1 MNRNKAGKILGFFA
15 IVVLIPYII
24 SITLYPLN
32 NFQIIAVLIF
42 ISFIAGSLFYW
53 HFRNAFALLGI
64 SLLIAFKVLDIEH
77 LIAFA
82 SLDIVLFL
90 IGMMIVVGFLEAKGF
105 FDWLITVTIKPVA
118 HKPFH
123 LLAMILLL
131 GTIMAALVDEVT
143 SILFMSAIM
152 LRILKGYGVE
162 GEKVLPFLMFLVF
175 TTNIGSSAL
184 PVGNP
189 IGVLIAFKA
198 GLTIEDFIRW
208 SLPLAIFNSLIVTI
222 IGVFYLKRTTEYGK
236 LQCSISFDTE
246 EVKLRGELK
255 IAMAIFIAVIAGLVL
270 HFKLEEILGLEKNAM
285 LLGVPLIMA
294 GVVLLISRDSARE
307 LVEKVDW
314 WTLLYFML
322 LFASVGTLKYTGI
335 TDRIALLI
343 SQTAGNLFYVMLLIG
358 GVVSVLTAFMDN
370 VLAVATIV
378 PVVDALAKTGLNI
391 EPVWWIMLI
400 GGTYCGNA
408 TVIGSTAN
416 IVAAGFVEKKKL
428 GHFSMLRWM
437 KVGVIISVLTFLI
450 AFALLY
456 VQVSAFP

>member
-1 MNRNKAGKILGFFA
+1 MLHPLSSSQKISL
-15 IVVLIPYII
+15 
-24 SITLYPLN
+24 
-32 NFQIIAVLIF
+32 LIF

-53 HFRNAFALLGI
+53 HFRNAFALVGI
-64 SLLIAFKVLDIEH
+64 ALLLALKILDIEH
-77 LIAFA
+77 LIQFA

-90 IGMMIVVGFLEAKGF
+90 IGMMIVVGFLEEKKF
-105 FDWLITVTIKPVA
+105 FDWLITVMIKPFS
-118 HKPFH
+118 HMPLM
-123 LLAMILLL
+123 LLAMILIL

-152 LRILKGYGVE
+152 LRVLKGYGIE
-162 GEKVLPFLMFLVF
+162 GEKVLPFIMFLVF

-208 SLPLAIFNSLIVTI
+208 PLPLAIIGSVLTTA
-222 IGVFYLKRTTEYGK
+222 IGVVYLRHATGFGRIA
-236 LQCSISFDTE
+236 CSISIDAE
-246 EVKLRGELK
+246 GAKMNSDLK
-255 IAMAIFIAVIAGLVL
+255 ISIAIFTLVIAGLIL
-270 HFKLEEILGLEKNAM
+270 HFKIEEILGLEKNIM
-285 LLGVPLIMA
+285 LLGVPLMMA
-294 GVVLLISRDSARE
+294 GVVLLISGDNARG

-314 WTLLYFML
+314 WTLLYFLL
-322 LFASVGTLKYTGI
+322 LFASVGTLKYTGV
-335 TDRIALLI
+335 TDRIASLI
-343 SQTAGNLFYVMLLIG
+343 SAYAGDLFSTMLLIG
-358 GVVSVLTAFMDN
+358 VVVSVLTALMDN

-378 PVVDALAKTGLNI
+378 PVVQALAKTGLNI

-416 IVAAGFVEKKKL
+416 IVAAGMVEKKNI
-428 GHFSMLRWM
+428 GHFSMIGWM
-437 KVGVIISVLTFLI
+437 KIGTIISVLTFFL

-456 VQVSAFP
+456 IQVM